1 MARLCYVKN
10 RLLTPQPFGQ
20 LPFKK
25 ASEAVIIFFDA
36 LKPLCLK
43 GFRAIYV
50 F

>member
-1 MARLCYVKN
+1 MARLCHVKN